1 MTMKNE
7 EDAMRR
13 DLRRTFL
20 MPAMLAL
27 LAFVAAPLFGATAF
41 AADAQLY
48 ELTENMKLISKGQ
61 PRRVATSELMG
72 FAAKGSPLCPT
83 SLLEQLGAKHLIDP
97 ATFPQCTIN
106 ATGSNDVSLVTGVG
120 PLSGRFTVVVQGDNA
135 VDAPELVV
143 MRGKFRGT
151 IDFGNVRTF
160 GFGTATGTF
169 TSDAGHKIPFS
180 GTFRVPYVIFLDFSK
195 NPPTPCNPTT
205 GNPSCVQ
212 VTPPV
217 YTDLEGGN
225 ALGVEVAPN
234 EYAIGYP
241 TVRFDINF

>member
-20 MPAMLAL
+20 MPALLAL

-48 ELTENMKLISKGQ
+48 
-61 PRRVATSELMG
+61 ELMG

-106 ATGSNDVSLVTGVG
+106 ATGSDDVSLATGVG
-120 PLSGRFTVVVQGDNA
+120 TLSGQFTVVVQGDNP
-135 VDAPELVV
+135 VD
-143 MRGKFRGT
+143 
-151 IDFGNVRTF
+151 
-160 GFGTATGTF
+160 
-169 TSDAGHKIPFS
+169 
-180 GTFRVPYVIFLDFSK
+180 
-195 NPPTPCNPTT
+195 
-205 GNPSCVQ
+205 
-212 VTPPV
+212 
-217 YTDLEGGN
+217 
-225 ALGVEVAPN
+225 
-234 EYAIGYP
+234 
-241 TVRFDINF
+241 